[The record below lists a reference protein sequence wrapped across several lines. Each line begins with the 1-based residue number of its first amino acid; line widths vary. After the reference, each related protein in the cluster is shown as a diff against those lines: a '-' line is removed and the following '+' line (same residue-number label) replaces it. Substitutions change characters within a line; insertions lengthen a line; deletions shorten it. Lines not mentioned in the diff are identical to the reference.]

1 MILFTFVFGVLP
13 SFKER
18 ITGFFLAFYFPLSL
32 TFSRVDSLLLVQV
45 KHRVFG
51 FLQVFITKIKGM
63 CKGKREDKDL
73 KQQSTSKTTRHKIR
87 QYS

>member
-18 ITGFFLAFYFPLSL
+18 ITGFLFSFLLFSLSL
-32 TFSRVDSLLLVQV
+32 WPFSRVDSLLLVQV

-51 FLQVFITKIKGM
+51 LLQVFITKIKGYARA
-63 CKGKREDKDL
+63 KGRI
-73 KQQSTSKTTRHKIR
+73 KI
-87 QYS
+87 

>member
-18 ITGFFLAFYFPLSL
+18 IRSFLFSFCFSLSLAFSI
-32 TFSRVDSLLLVQV
+32 VDSLLLVQV

-51 FLQVFITKIKGM
+51 FLQVFITKIKRI
-63 CKGKREDKDL
+63 CKGKMEDKDSKHNNQQA
-73 KQQSTSKTTRHKIR
+73 KQQVIK
-87 QYS
+87 